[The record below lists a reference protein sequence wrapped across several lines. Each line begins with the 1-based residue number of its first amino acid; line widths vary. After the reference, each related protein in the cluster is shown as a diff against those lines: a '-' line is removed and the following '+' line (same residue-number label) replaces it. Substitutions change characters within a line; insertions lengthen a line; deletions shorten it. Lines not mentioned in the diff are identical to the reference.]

1 MIEALTGWLLNYLV
15 HSTVLLGGVWTLERA
30 GWLKQPAWREAFWR
44 AAFFGAVLTASVQP
58 LTQVTRVALPDVWA
72 PTPTPTS
79 TQAPLLAHEQD
90 PGVEGVS
97 NVGTMTTP
105 STGDGNAATSAASL
119 TVTAPSPARVQIDR
133 AADRLTVIADHPA
146 DLSDDSMR
154 QRRALLRDGLAALL
168 LSWPLI
174 ALFGIGLTLLRWW
187 ALRRQVRGLALCD
200 DVELRDAAA
209 ELAAIAGVRAP
220 TLRVSPQWASPLVA
234 PGAQVC
240 LPQRLMRTLDGQQRV
255 AVLAHEIAHL
265 RRRDLAWR
273 LAARLV
279 SQLGWLQ
286 PLNRLAVRRLDLLAE
301 LACDAWAAAE
311 AGAMPLAEGLYVC
324 ARDMAAATAA
334 AERRRGARPMPVLA
348 SAMAAARSPLM
359 ARMDALLAGSPTDG
373 TTPARRRLGRVLI
386 AGGLC
391 AVALAVPMLV
401 IGKAPRLNVD
411 LSGVGGAFSSALS
424 GMKVTRQVMISNGV
438 ERRVNYSGD
447 LEFNGDETDVVSL
460 DDRLSI
466 MERADGVTR
475 RLEIAADGKGGQ
487 VRRFWLDGDMKPI
500 DAPAQAWITEQI
512 ELVAESAQG
521 SGPRVERLLRKGGV
535 EAALADIGKAPESMA
550 RRSRIEALLDS
561 GPQSDDTVSQLIG
574 LSARMKDDFQRRTAF
589 IALIQH
595 RTLAPAQQ
603 RELLEQVPTF
613 KGDFDRREVM
623 VALSPQ
629 LASDAGVMTAWQ
641 QAVRGFAGDF
651 DKRVAIVALID
662 EDHEATPERLRT
674 AIAASGMINGDFD
687 RRTVLTSAAH
697 QMRGEAAPF
706 AAAYVDA
713 VQGISGD
720 FDRRTAMIAL
730 MDDTRVDREVAL
742 QVLRASGGMSAGFD
756 RAELLIALAEHLPA
770 DPEVVAQ
777 YRQAARGLST
787 HDRGRVEA
795 AIDHLTPT

>member
-1 MIEALTGWLLNYLV
+1 MIEALTGWLLNYLL
-15 HSTVLLGGVWTLERA
+15 HSTVMLGGVWALERA
-30 GWLKQPAWREAFWR
+30 GWLKHPAWREAFWR

-58 LTQVTRVALPDVWA
+58 LTQVTRVALPELWA
-72 PTPTPTS
+72 PVSEQGRPTDVASETTGESSATPTAAPTF
-79 TQAPLLAHEQD
+79 
-90 PGVEGVS
+90 
-97 NVGTMTTP
+97 TP
-105 STGDGNAATSAASL
+105 RPTERPAAGL
-119 TVTAPSPARVQIDR
+119 TVVADQAIDIG
-133 AADRLTVIADHPA
+133 DE
-146 DLSDDSMR
+146 SMH
-154 QRRALLRDGLAALL
+154 RRRELLRDGLAAML
-168 LSWPLI
+168 LSWPLV
-174 ALFGIGLTLLRWW
+174 ALFGIGLTLLRWL
-187 ALRRQVRGLALCD
+187 ALRRQVRALPVCD
-200 DVELRDAAA
+200 DA
-209 ELAAIAGVRAP
+209 ELGQAATELAGIAGVRAP
-220 TLRVSPQWASPLVA
+220 TLRVSPHWASPLVA
-234 PGAQVC
+234 PGGQVC
-240 LPQRLMRTLDGQQRV
+240 LPRRLMRTLDGQQRV

-265 RRRDLAWR
+265 RRHDLAWR

-334 AERRRGARPMPVLA
+334 AEGRRGARPMPVLA

-359 ARMDALLAGSPTDG
+359 ARMDALLAGSPAAG

-411 LSGVGGAFSSALS
+411 LSGVGGAFSSAFS

-447 LEFNGDETDVVSL
+447 LAFNADETDVVSL
-460 DDRLSI
+460 DDKLSI
-466 MERADGVTR
+466 MERVDGVTR
-475 RLEIAADGKGGQ
+475 RIEIAADGKGGQ

-500 DAPAQAWITEQI
+500 DAPAQAWITAQI

-550 RRSRIEALLDS
+550 RRSRIEALLES
-561 GPQSDDTVSQLIG
+561 GPQSDDTVSQLIA
-574 LSARMKDDFQRRTAF
+574 LSGRMKDDFQRRTAF

-603 RELLEQVPTF
+603 RDLLSLVPTL
-613 KGDFDRREVM
+613 KGDFDRREVI

-629 LASDAGVMTAWQ
+629 LANDAAVMTAWQ
-641 QAVRGFAGDF
+641 QAVRGFGGDF
-651 DKRVAIVALID
+651 DKRTAIVALID
-662 EDHEATPERLRT
+662 EDHEATPDRLRT
-674 AIAASGMINGDFD
+674 AIAASGMIGGDFD
-687 RRTVLTSAAH
+687 RRTVLTAAAH
-697 QMRGEAAPF
+697 RMRGDAAPYV
-706 AAAYVDA
+706 ATYVDA
-713 VQGISGD
+713 VGGISGD
-720 FDRRTAMIAL
+720 FDRRTALTAL
-730 MDDTRVDREVAL
+730 MDETQVDREVAL
-742 QVLRASGGMSAGFD
+742 QILRASGAMSAGFD

-770 DPEVVAQ
+770 DQEVLSQ